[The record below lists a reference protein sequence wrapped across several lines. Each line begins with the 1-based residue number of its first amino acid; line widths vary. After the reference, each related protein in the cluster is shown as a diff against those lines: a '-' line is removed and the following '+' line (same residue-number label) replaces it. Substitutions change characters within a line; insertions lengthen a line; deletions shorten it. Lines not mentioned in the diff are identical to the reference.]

1 MMNNTLY
8 AQLVDALDALTDAQG
23 KRILAIAQA
32 YANMGD
38 ADTGVTGASVQAPA
52 PKREYEPATDVTIPV
67 TFVGGRKTAFT
78 LGYGAGRAGAKEL
91 IRSLGIA
98 WDASVARKDGS
109 GKTGAWVGTSKAI
122 AALNVQYDDDT
133 MQAYLPVSAEWVQA
147 GRDKAQA
154 KAERKAR
161 KAGA

>member
-1 MMNNTLY
+1 MMNNTLF
-8 AQLVDALDALTDAQG
+8 AQLVNALAALDDAQG
-23 KRILAIAQA
+23 AQMLTIAHGFA
-32 YANMGD
+32 S
-38 ADTGVTGASVQAPA
+38 VGAPSTPVQAPE
-52 PKREYEPATDVTIPV
+52 PKRELDPATDVTIPV

-78 LGYGAGRAGAKEL
+78 LGYGAGRAGAKAY

-98 WDASVARKDGS
+98 WDASVDRKDGS
-109 GKTGAWVGTSKAI
+109 GKTGAYVGTSKAI
-122 AALNVQYDDDT
+122 AALGITDGCI
-133 MQAYLPVSAEWVQA
+133 PVSAEWVQA